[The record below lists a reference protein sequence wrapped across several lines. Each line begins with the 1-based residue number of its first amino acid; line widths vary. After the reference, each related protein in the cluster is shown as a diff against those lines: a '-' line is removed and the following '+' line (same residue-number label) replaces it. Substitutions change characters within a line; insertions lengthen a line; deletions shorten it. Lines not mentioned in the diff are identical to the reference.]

1 MRVFRNGKWVSLDDD
16 KIENFTAKATA
27 DSGSTSSKTWL
38 WVLLGVV
45 AIVAVIA
52 IVVFLIK
59 RSKKA
64 SYGGLSGFT
73 PADFSS
79 PSDGIELASDA
90 GTDDIQ
96 RMLSSL

>member
-16 KIENFTAKATA
+16 KIENYTTKTTA

-38 WVLLGVV
+38 WVLLGIVI
-45 AIVAVIA
+45 IVAVIVV
-52 IVVFLIK
+52 VVFLIK

-64 SYGGLSGFT
+64 SYGGLT

-79 PSDGIELASDA
+79 PGDGIDLASDA
-90 GTDDIQ
+90 GSDDIQ